1 VQIRPAC
8 EDDLAPLNEIYNYYV
23 RETYITFDIE
33 PITMEQ
39 RRAWFDHYDVAGRH
53 RLLVAVDDAV
63 VGYASSSPWHER
75 PAYETS
81 VETSIYLA
89 PQATGRG
96 VGTALYSSLFEVLEN
111 EDVHRAYGGVS
122 IPNPASI
129 ALHEHFGFRRV
140 AYYSEQGRK
149 FGRYWD
155 VAVYEKPLS

>member
-63 VGYASSSPWHER
+63 VGYASS
-75 PAYETS
+75 
-81 VETSIYLA
+81 V
-89 PQATGRG
+89 RG
-96 VGTALYSSLFEVLEN
+96 TRDRRTRRRS
-111 EDVHRAYGGVS
+111 RR
-122 IPNPASI
+122 ASI
-129 ALHEHFGFRRV
+129 SPRRRPD
-140 AYYSEQGRK
+140 G
-149 FGRYWD
+149 D